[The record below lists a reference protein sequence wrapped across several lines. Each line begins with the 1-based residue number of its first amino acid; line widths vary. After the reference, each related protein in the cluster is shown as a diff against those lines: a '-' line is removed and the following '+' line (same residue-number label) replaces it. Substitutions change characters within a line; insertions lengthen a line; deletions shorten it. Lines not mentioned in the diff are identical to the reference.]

1 MSAEWNMSEQPYE
14 AAEIDVK
21 MGSLWIFCGLMQQI
35 ALAALKPVSVC
46 WNGLAARRGDARVW
60 LLFGTRTRRTDGMMD
75 ARYLARR

>member
-1 MSAEWNMSEQPYE
+1 MSEQPYE

-35 ALAALKPVSVC
+35 ALVALKPVSVF

-60 LLFGTRTRRTDGMMD
+60 LLLGTRTRRTDGMLD
-75 ARYLARR
+75 ASFWARR